1 MARLFPYM
9 HIQNFFSDE
18 LNAEILAYAV
28 KRQLDFKQSVIYSRG
43 IPKIAESRIS
53 LTLKDFEPYKSI
65 IQENVRKRIPELIDG
80 LKISK
85 FSTGEIE
92 TEFVCYG
99 DGSLFKPHID
109 TAVHRKTGKP
119 RVISAIYY
127 LHSLPKKFEGG
138 NLRIHTIAIGG
149 GMEKS
154 IDISPHNNS
163 LLAFPSFAPHEVR
176 PVTAPRI
183 DFKDFRFAINCCI
196 LKA

>member
-9 HIQNFFSDE
+9 HIHNFFSDE

-43 IPKIAESRIS
+43 VSKISQSRIS

-65 IQENVRKRIPELIDG
+65 IQESVRKRIPALIDG

-85 FSTGEIE
+85 FNAGEIE
-92 TEFVCYG
+92 TEFVCYA

-109 TAVHRKTGKP
+109 TAVHKKTEKP
-119 RVISAIYY
+119 RVISAVYY
-127 LHSLPKKFEGG
+127 LHSLPRKFEGG
-138 NLRIHTIAIGG
+138 NLRIHTISIGEEK
-149 GMEKS
+149 EKS
-154 IDISPHNNS
+154 TDISPDNNS
-163 LLAFPSFAPHEVR
+163 LLVFPSFAPHEVR
-176 PVTAPRI
+176 PVIAPGI
-183 DFKDFRFAINCCI
+183 DFKDWRFAINCWI